1 MTKKAI
7 SIYMTATCAMMIVA
21 PGRFVCGILLALEV
35 ILIMLFGTLFRAF
48 LRKIKLQKLSQ
59 TCVMILTI
67 SVVIFYKQLIILF
80 MPEIAI
86 QMGFIIYLPA
96 ISTFAT
102 VFLMEN
108 QQESLKTELKQNM
121 IPAFLF
127 SLYSL
132 LTSLFRDILGFGTIT
147 LPSMGKQLEIIL
159 FNEDKISPLN
169 FIATIPG
176 AFVLSALLLAAYLAI
191 ERKFN
196 ILKNA
201 QMEEKQ

>member
-102 VFLMEN
+102 VFLMEK